1 MTLDKY
7 KALSFDCYG
16 TLVDWETGILD
27 GLQGWRERTQCA
39 ASDAD
44 ILDAFGRIEP
54 VVEDEHPGIQYPQVL
69 EGVLARM
76 GEELGCKPNMDEC
89 TRFGRSVGDWPVF
102 PDTVEALKDLKRHYR
117 LFILSNIDR
126 ASFSK
131 TAKKLEVG
139 FEAVFTA
146 EEIGAWKPN
155 PKNFDY
161 LIDHLSDDFN
171 IDSGCLVH
179 VAQSL
184 FHDHV
189 PAKAKNLKTCWIK
202 RPSKYGGKAARDP
215 GGDVKPDYVFDTL
228 ADFAKA
234 VLEAN
239 DENLAISL

>member
-1 MTLDKY
+1 MQFEKY

-16 TLVDWETGILD
+16 TLVDWETGILNA
-27 GLQGWRERTQCA
+27 LQGWRERTQCI
-39 ASDAD
+39 ASDSD

-76 GEELGCKPNMDEC
+76 GEEFNCKPNMAEC
-89 TRFGRSVGDWPVF
+89 TSFGRSIGDWPVF
-102 PDTVEALKDLKRHYR
+102 PDTVEALRDLKRHYR

-126 ASFSK
+126 ASFAK
-131 TAKKLEVG
+131 TAKKLEVN
-139 FEAVFTA
+139 FEEVFTA
-146 EEIGAWKPN
+146 EEIGTWKPN

-161 LIDHLSDDFN
+161 LIDHLQDDFH
-171 IDSGCLVH
+171 IESTCVVH

-184 FHDHV
+184 FHDLA

-202 RPSKYGGKAARDP
+202 RPSQYGGKSVRDP
-215 GGDVKPDYVFDTL
+215 GGNVEPDYVFETL

-234 VLEAN
+234 VRVAYG
-239 DENLAISL
+239 ENIETAL